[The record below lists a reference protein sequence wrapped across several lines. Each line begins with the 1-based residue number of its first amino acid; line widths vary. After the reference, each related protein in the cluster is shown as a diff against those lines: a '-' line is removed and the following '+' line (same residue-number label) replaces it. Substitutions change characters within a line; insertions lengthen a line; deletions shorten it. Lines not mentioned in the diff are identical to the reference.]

1 MTYSTSE
8 ELDWGLKTWK
18 ERNNRLES
26 GLPIARI
33 SKLGDDQ
40 QEVLSPMSSLP
51 NGRLAVVGAQGGEV
65 IQVAGSNH
73 TIGVTLNLAWGPSNS
88 SPRNLHLAFVVFFIF
103 PFIIIIFY
111 LFFFK
116 FIIFCFWEIISL
128 VHLFCL
134 FFDTVLVLV
143 GWFFSLSFF
152 SVFILLSTP
161 RKILAE
167 VIMTLNF
174 TGNRQVSG
182 QEAVL
187 SIRFSRR
194 EM

>member
-18 ERNNRLES
+18 ERNNRRES
-26 GLPIARI
+26 GIPIARI
-33 SKLGDDQ
+33 SKLGDYK

-88 SPRNLHLAFVVFFIF
+88 SPRTLHLAFVVFFYF
-103 PFIIIIFY
+103 SLYYYHFLSF
-111 LFFFK
+111 LFK

-134 FFDTVLVLV
+134 FFYTVLVLV

-161 RKILAE
+161 SKSLAK

-182 QEAVL
+182 QEKVL

>member
-1 MTYSTSE
+1 MTYSKSE

-111 LFFFK
+111 LFFFQIYY
-116 FIIFCFWEIISL
+116 F
-128 VHLFCL
+128 LFL
-134 FFDTVLVLV
+134 RNYLIGALVLSFLWYSFGTCRLV
-143 GWFFSLSFF
+143 FSLSFF

>member
-1 MTYSTSE
+1 MTYSKSE

-111 LFFFK
+111 LFY
-116 FIIFCFWEIISL
+116 SNL
-128 VHLFCL
+128 L
-134 FFDTVLVLV
+134 FFVSEKLSHWCTCFV
-143 GWFFSLSFF
+143 FSLIQFWYLSVGFF
-152 SVFILLSTP
+152 PFPFFLFLFYYPLLVRS
-161 RKILAE
+161 
-167 VIMTLNF
+167 
-174 TGNRQVSG
+174 
-182 QEAVL
+182 
-187 SIRFSRR
+187 
-194 EM
+194 

>member
-111 LFFFK
+111 LFFFQ
-116 FIIFCFWEIISL
+116 IYCFLFLRNYLIGAL
-128 VHLFCL
+128 VLSFLWYSFGTCRLVFFPFL
-134 FFDTVLVLV
+134 FFC
-143 GWFFSLSFF
+143 
-152 SVFILLSTP
+152 FILLSTP
-161 RKILAE
+161 SKILAE